1 MFRQFSLSRRCLI
14 DLRCPFLLLLCST
27 TFAESV
33 TVETAKET
41 LVAKLSLMQ
50 SIVARFTLDEVPHCP
65 QEVLDAIERKS
76 PGTQGL
82 VLHGPRSIQCDW
94 RYRDGNMLYTRTMSK
109 DWLAKQPKGE
119 VSQETITIA
128 GGRSEHLYYTGE
140 SAEAQGII
148 SAPIDLLNE
157 IVVDIGLGFR
167 GDEDKEFIQ
176 PQQFK
181 AFDCRI
187 TKSGQVEFSRSGTGS
202 YVHTWTFQPA
212 NGWALI
218 SYRKTQGG
226 FRRFELINSQF
237 QEASG
242 LILPRKMEAKRF
254 ALVDG
259 IHERLTEETSVTIE
273 SVEVNHPENTVQSFV
288 LTWPKGSRILDNRS
302 SKEFEVTSGDRVV
315 TDTDLAELMRSTS
328 P

>member
-1 MFRQFSLSRRCLI
+1 MSSRFSLSRRCPI
-14 DLRCPFLLLLCST
+14 DLRCTFLLLLCST

-33 TVETAKET
+33 TVETAKEMAVT
-41 LVAKLSLMQ
+41 KLSLMQ
-50 SIVARFTLDEVPHCP
+50 SIVARFTLDEVPHYP
-65 QEVLDAIERKS
+65 QELLDAIERKS
-76 PGTQGL
+76 LGTKGL
-82 VLHGPRSIQCDW
+82 LLHGPRSIQCEW
-94 RYRDGNMLYTRTMSK
+94 RYRDGNMLYARTMSR

-119 VSQETITIA
+119 VTQEIITIA

-140 SAEAQGII
+140 STEAQGNI
-148 SAPIDLLNE
+148 STPIDLLNG

-167 GDEDKEFIQ
+167 GDEDKEFIK
-176 PQQFK
+176 PRHFK
-181 AFDCRI
+181 DFDCKI
-187 TKSGQVEFSRSGTGS
+187 TKSGQVEFSRSGPGS

-212 NGWALI
+212 NGWTLL

-242 LILPRKMEAKRF
+242 LILPLRMEAKRF
-254 ALVDG
+254 APVDG
-259 IHERLTEETSVTIE
+259 MHERLTEETSATIE
-273 SVEVNHPENTVQSFV
+273 SVKVNDPENTVQSFV
-288 LTWPKGSRILDNRS
+288 LTWPRGSRILDDRS

-315 TDTDLAELMRSTS
+315 TDEDLAELMRSTS